1 MDIQNQK
8 INWNDREERI
18 QYYKNYASKNKQTL
32 KEKQSR
38 YVECPTCKS
47 QVQYCYLSKHLKTK
61 LCKKKASM
69 IFV

>member
-1 MDIQNQK
+1 MENQK
-8 INWNDREERI
+8 VDFNDHEQRKK
-18 QYYKNYASKNKQTL
+18 YYRDYASKNKQIL

-69 IFV
+69 NFV

>member
-1 MDIQNQK
+1 MENQNQK
-8 INWNDREERI
+8 VDFNDPEQRKK
-18 QYYKNYASKNKQTL
+18 YYRDYANKNKEAL

>member
-1 MDIQNQK
+1 MDNQNQK
-8 INWNDREERI
+8 VNWNDREERI
-18 QYYKNYASKNKQTL
+18 QYYRNYASKNKEAL

-47 QVQYCYLSKHLKTK
+47 QVQYCYLTKHLKTK

-69 IFV
+69 NFV